1 MPVIKAKGYD
11 VGDLKISRAILTKE
25 QGWFDLSQPNV
36 DLSLTNYPDYVR
48 YLRTLKL
55 GYTKADGTLL
65 TTWSGTGG
73 SNTFTINAD
82 QSSVT
87 GLGTLL
93 VNAINEDGAYHAD
106 YSGDMASFVY
116 SSSVGASDKLICEI
130 GTGNFYSIDGLN
142 TSTRVLTLS
151 ALGAAPTTPS
161 GLMTIY
167 PNRTSS
173 STTARHRKVRGSSI
187 LNPSEQEEFSGLR
200 VRDQMQGHWHATY
213 AQATDRQ
220 FDNTIASPG
229 NWPGPT
235 NSILNSLGEYVKE
248 AISDGTNGTPRIG
261 NRNRSRA
268 VIYYF
273 YEFSGRYV
281 A

>member
-1 MPVIKAKGYD
+1 MPVIKNKGYD

-36 DLSLTNYPDYVR
+36 DLSLTNYPDYVK
-48 YLRTLKL
+48 YLRTIKL
-55 GYTKADGTLL
+55 SYTKVDGSLL

-73 SNTFTINAD
+73 SGTFTIDAD

-93 VNAINEDGAYHAD
+93 VRAINEDGAYHVD
-106 YSGDMASFVY
+106 YTGDMASFVY
-116 SSSVGASDKLICEI
+116 ASSVGASDKLICEI
-130 GTGNFYSIDGLN
+130 GTGHFYSIDGLN
-142 TSTRVLTLS
+142 TSTRVLSLS
-151 ALGAAPTTPS
+151 ALGAAPSTPS
-161 GLMTIY
+161 GSMTIY

-187 LNPSEQEEFSGLR
+187 LNPSDQEVFSGLR
-200 VRDQMQGHWHATY
+200 VRDQMQGHRHAPLSPMTGY
-213 AQATDRQ
+213 LGNAIFTGAAGGVQGNPNAYSATTGGVVADPAY
-220 FDNTIASPG
+220 D
-229 NWPGPT
+229 
-235 NSILNSLGEYVKE
+235 
-248 AISDGTNGTPRIG
+248 TPRNG

-273 YEFSGRYV
+273 YEYSGRYV

>member
-1 MPVIKAKGYD
+1 MPVIKNKGYEI
-11 VGDLKISRAILTKE
+11 GDLKISRAILTKE

-36 DLSLTNYPDYVR
+36 DLSSTNYPDYVK
-48 YLRTLKL
+48 YLRTIQLS
-55 GYTKADGTLL
+55 YTKVDGSLL

-73 SNTFTINAD
+73 SGTFTIDAD

-93 VNAINEDGAYHAD
+93 VKAINEDGAYHAD
-106 YSGDMASFVY
+106 YTGDMASFVY
-116 SSSVGASDKLICEI
+116 ASSVGASDKLVCEI

-151 ALGAAPTTPS
+151 ALGAAPSTPS
-161 GLMTIY
+161 GSMTIY
-167 PNRTSS
+167 PYRTSS

-187 LNPSEQEEFSGLR
+187 LNPSEQEVFSGLR
-200 VRDQMQGHWHATY
+200 VRDQMQGHWHGPVDGFLLRPVAYDAYDLRSLVSNAPLEVTTVNVSNTY
-213 AQATDRQ
+213 
-220 FDNTIASPG
+220 S
-229 NWPGPT
+229 
-235 NSILNSLGEYVKE
+235 
-248 AISDGTNGTPRIG
+248 SDGTNGPPRTGPIT
-261 NRNRSRA
+261 RPRS
-268 VIYYF
+268 VIYNF

>member
-1 MPVIKAKGYD
+1 MPVLKAKGYD
-11 VGDLKISRAILTKE
+11 VGDLKISRTILTPE
-25 QGWFDLSQPNV
+25 QGWFDLSRPNA
-36 DLSLTNYPDYVR
+36 DISSANYPDYVR

-65 TTWSGTGG
+65 TSWTGSGGSGT
-73 SNTFTINAD
+73 FTVDTD
-82 QSSVT
+82 QASVV

-93 VNAINEDGAYHAD
+93 VKAINEDGAYHAD

-116 SSSVGASDKLICEI
+116 ASSVGASDKLICEI

-161 GLMTIY
+161 GSMTIY

-187 LNPSEQEEFSGLR
+187 LNPSEQEVFAGLR
-200 VRDQMQGHWHATY
+200 VRDQMQGHIFDLTYGGTTGGSGGGVNVDTATGAY
-213 AQATDRQ
+213 GTATPMNLRADKIK
-220 FDNTIASPG
+220 T
-229 NWPGPT
+229 
-235 NSILNSLGEYVKE
+235 
-248 AISDGTNGTPRIG
+248 DGANGTPRIG